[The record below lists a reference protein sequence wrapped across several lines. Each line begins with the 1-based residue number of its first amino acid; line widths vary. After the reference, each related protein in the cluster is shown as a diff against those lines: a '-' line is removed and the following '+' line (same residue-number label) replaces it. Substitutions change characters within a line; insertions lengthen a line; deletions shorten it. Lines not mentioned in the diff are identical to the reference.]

1 MTTTVTTTVTT
12 PTTDP
17 FPDRTEAV
25 RMLAAEV
32 DWTVREIRLA
42 SLDARGDTFVT
53 GHVVEIIDADGIPA
67 QHTVYLD
74 VASDNPGTVTLES
87 LDGDHLSAWLYPA
100 DPALPALA
108 PSVYPGTAAV
118 LLERLG
124 IDTTGLTVAVLAYRP
139 GKRAVV
145 RATTPSRTLFLKIV
159 RPDKVDALRERHET
173 WAAQG
178 VPVPRVAAWAPEGL
192 LALEPLEGI
201 ESIAVL
207 ERADPEAL
215 LTAIDG
221 LSDHIAR
228 VPSTRR
234 ARASLVTRLDWYRT
248 RLTQLAPDSIN
259 TIADTCDTI
268 ARVWSES
275 APLPH
280 RVTIHGDLHLGQL
293 FVEPEHPTDI
303 VGVLD
308 IDTAGLGDP
317 ADDAAALVAHLIA
330 SAHLMDR
337 LGRADQA
344 ARARHVAETF
354 HAQWSRPNDR
364 GFVGRARAIAAT
376 HLLGHALSGSLE
388 AERSLALARAMVL
401 DERPLIPVSP
411 PSHS

>member
-1 MTTTVTTTVTT
+1 MTTVTT

-32 DWTVREIRLA
+32 DWTVLDIRLA

-53 GHVVEIIDADGIPA
+53 GHVVEVIDTDGIPA

-87 LDGDHLSAWLYPA
+87 LDGDRLAAWLYPA

-124 IDTTGLTVAVLAYRP
+124 IDTTGLSVAVLAYRP

-145 RATTPSRTLFLKIV
+145 RATTTSRTLFLKIV
-159 RPDKVDALRERHET
+159 RPDKVDALRERHEA
-173 WAAQG
+173 WAAHG
-178 VPVPRVAAWAPEGL
+178 IPVPRVAAWAPEGL
-192 LALEPLEGI
+192 LALDPLPGI
-201 ESIAVL
+201 ESIGML
-207 ERADPEAL
+207 EHVADPYAL
-215 LTAIDG
+215 VATIST
-221 LSDHIAR
+221 LSDHIAQ

-248 RLTQLAPDSIN
+248 RLTQLAPDSSGGI
-259 TIADTCDTI
+259 TETCDAI

-275 APLPH
+275 APLPE

-293 FVEPEHPTDI
+293 FVTPEQPTTI

-317 ADDAAALVAHLIA
+317 ADDAAALVAHLIT
-330 SAHLMDR
+330 SADLMDR
-337 LGRADQA
+337 LGRTGQA
-344 ARARHVAETF
+344 ARARQTAETF
-354 HAQWSRPNDR
+354 HAEWSRPNDP
-364 GFVGRARAIAAT
+364 GFAGRSRAIAAT